1 MDIITTLQTAA
12 AAGFMD
18 LKTCV
23 MFAIIN
29 VGTGMAV
36 DAVSNAVPFGGYPR
50 IAAMETTR
58 SLGDVTKFI
67 TWSMVSNSTSAPS
80 SGTM

>member
-1 MDIITTLQTAA
+1 MEIITTLQTAA

-23 MFAIIN
+23 MFAVIN
-29 VGTGMAV
+29 VGTGIATQ
-36 DAVSNAVPFGGYPR
+36 AVSNAVPFGGYAR
-50 IAAMETTR
+50 MAVVETTR

-67 TWSMVSNSTSAPS
+67 AWSMVSNQTSAPS
-80 SGTM
+80 SS

>member
-18 LKTCV
+18 FKTCV
-23 MFAIIN
+23 MFAFIN
-29 VGTGMAV
+29 VGTGMAI
-36 DAVSNAVPFGGYPR
+36 DAVSRAVPFGGVPR
-50 IAAMETTR
+50 MAVVETTR

-67 TWSMVSNSTSAPS
+67 AWSMVSNSTSAPS
-80 SGTM
+80 SS